1 MPPRGRGTDRETPSP
16 RRRAW
21 HSGRLALGRA
31 AIDDLLDRGDLADWT
46 PLAAAIL
53 EDPYGTLAETVRE
66 LCAAH
71 PMYGT
76 SLLWRSWIDRLR
88 QASTQPTELPRAAP
102 GRAAYRSG
110 PDAGSGREPRR
121 DSAVRRLEARAPRR
135 LSTLE
140 RYVSATGGRLH
151 LVAEYPDVSYEIR
164 P

>member
-1 MPPRGRGTDRETPSP
+1 MRHRHLDYEPGTPVDR
-16 RRRAW
+16 
-21 HSGRLALGRA
+21 LGRA
-31 AIDDLLDRGDLADWT
+31 AIDNLLDRGDLADWA

-53 EDPYGTLAETVRE
+53 KDPYGTLAETVRE

-88 QASTQPTELPRAAP
+88 
-102 GRAAYRSG
+102 RS
-110 PDAGSGREPRR
+110 SGRPQRLAELRASRGLTQVHVARCAGMAQSDVSKLERR
-121 DSAVRRLEARAPRR
+121 GDPR
-135 LSTLE
+135 LSTLV

-151 LVAEYPDVSYEIR
+151 LIAEYPDVSYEIR

>member
-1 MPPRGRGTDRETPSP
+1 VRSRHLDYEPGTPVDR
-16 RRRAW
+16 
-21 HSGRLALGRA
+21 LGRA

-46 PLAAAIL
+46 PLAAAIVG
-53 EDPYGTLAETVRE
+53 DPYGTLAETVRE

-88 QASTQPTELPRAAP
+88 RASAAP
-102 GRAAYRSG
+102 PS
-110 PDAGSGREPRR
+110 PRR
-121 DSAVRRLEARAPRR
+121 LAELRAVRGLTQVQVASRAGMAQSDVSKLERRGDPR

-151 LVAEYPDVSYEIR
+151 LIAVYPDISYEIR

>member
-1 MPPRGRGTDRETPSP
+1 MRHRHLDYEPGTPVDR
-16 RRRAW
+16 
-21 HSGRLALGRA
+21 LGRA
-31 AIDDLLDRGDLADWT
+31 ALDDLLDRGDLADWT

-53 EDPYGTLAETVRE
+53 ADPYGTLAETVRE

-76 SLLWRSWIDRLR
+76 SMLWRSWIDHLR
-88 QASTQPTELPRAAP
+88 RASTEPPA
-102 GRAAYRSG
+102 
-110 PDAGSGREPRR
+110 PRR
-121 DSAVRRLEARAPRR
+121 LAELRTGRGLTQVQVASRAGMAQSDVSKLERRGDPR

-140 RYVSATGGRLH
+140 RYVLATGGRLR

>member
-1 MPPRGRGTDRETPSP
+1 VRHRHLDYEPGTPVDR
-16 RRRAW
+16 
-21 HSGRLALGRA
+21 LGRA

-53 EDPYGTLAETVRE
+53 EDPNGSLAETVYG

-88 QASTQPTELPRAAP
+88 RALP
-102 GRAAYRSG
+102 
-110 PDAGSGREPRR
+110 EPPPL
-121 DSAVRRLEARAPRR
+121 RRLAELRTSRGLTQVQVASRAGMVQSDVSKLERRADPR

-164 P
+164 L

>member
-1 MPPRGRGTDRETPSP
+1 MRHRHLDYEPGTPVDR
-16 RRRAW
+16 
-21 HSGRLALGRA
+21 LGRA

-46 PLAAAIL
+46 PLAAVIL
-53 EDPYGTLAETVRE
+53 QDPYGTLAETVRE

-88 QASTQPTELPRAAP
+88 RASTEPPP
-102 GRAAYRSG
+102 
-110 PDAGSGREPRR
+110 PRR
-121 DSAVRRLEARAPRR
+121 LAELRTSRGLTQVQVASRAGMAQSDVSKLERREDPR

-164 P
+164 L